1 MCDLDTGESYAQVW
15 FRHRGVTVESYA
27 HVWFRHRGVT
37 RESWAPVW
45 FRHRGVTRESWA
57 QVWFR
62 HRGVLPLS
70 VNVKYIKIVTLIQIV
85 IKIDPCPRIHSLFL
99 I

>member
-15 FRHRGVTVESYA
+15 FRHRGVTGESYA

-45 FRHRGVTRESWA
+45 FRQGSYK
-57 QVWFR
+57 
-62 HRGVLPLS
+62 GVLGTG
-70 VNVKYIKIVTLIQIV
+70 VV
-85 IKIDPCPRIHSLFL
+85 
-99 I
+99 

>member
-1 MCDLDTGESYAQVW
+1 MCGLDTGELQGSLG
-15 FRHRGVTVESYA
+15 HRCGLD
-27 HVWFRHRGVT
+27 
-37 RESWAPVW
+37 
-45 FRHRGVTRESWA
+45 RGVTRESWA